1 MYTGREFWSDC
12 YSGADRNSVRLIGR
26 AGSVRLRG
34 RCNTTKNIFINGS
47 SLISKNMNVL
57 IRPWKPE
64 DAPKLA
70 AIANNIKLWN
80 MLRDRFPHPYTLT
93 AAEEWIALCNE
104 KTAPEHLCIEANGA
118 VCGGIGFI
126 PGTDV
131 EKRSAEIGYF
141 VGEPFWGKGIAT
153 KAVAL
158 LLEQLTGQKQFVR
171 IFSIVFSNNPGSMR
185 VLQKNG
191 FSLEQ
196 IRKKSVFKNGVVL
209 DDYVWV
215 RFTG

>member
-1 MYTGREFWSDC
+1 
-12 YSGADRNSVRLIGR
+12 
-26 AGSVRLRG
+26 
-34 RCNTTKNIFINGS
+34 
-47 SLISKNMNVL
+47 MNVL

-64 DAPKLA
+64 DAPALS
-70 AIANNIKLWN
+70 AIANNKKLWD

-104 KTAPEHLCIEANGA
+104 KKAPEHLCIEAGGT

-131 EKRSAEIGYF
+131 EKRSAEMGYF
-141 VGEPFWGKGIAT
+141 VGEPFWGRGIAT

-158 LLEQLTGQKQFVR
+158 LLEQLMEQKQFIRV
-171 IFSIVFSNNPGSMR
+171 FSIVFSNNPGSMR

-191 FSLEQ
+191 FLLEQ
-196 IRKKSVFKNGVVL
+196 IRKKAVFKNDVVL